1 MINKNNQILNN
12 IKNNNINN
20 STKINNYDNI
30 LNMLNTSLELDI
42 YEKFVECINLYE
54 NAKIIEDNKFNS
66 NSNNNNNSN
75 STNKFDNF
83 NNFNYFFKSLID
95 TNNYN
100 PYDLLKISEFKK
112 EKQIIDKKLNKI
124 KKMYSYIESKNNTY
138 NKIQNKL
145 LSKNNTFS
153 FNTKNQFIKKIALKK
168 SLKYYKKIKQYKN
181 NINFIFSYI
190 FLICGVEV
198 VTNINKMKNFNK
210 NNNSNLFNILKF
222 KYSVPFND
230 QNELLNKYELKN
242 LDKYFKSYKIIQ
254 TMNDCVGFTLNCN
267 TIICAINNNIK
278 NNNETNNEINNNIV
292 NETINSNINNITI
305 SDINNITNSNINNIL
320 NDFYKKYNI
329 NLLNYSFIKLLS
341 STEILQNIK
350 SLFSFDLFCSYRK
363 IFNTKI
369 QIYCGMS
376 FDKFYKLVKKE
387 FKEFKNERTKQ
398 YK

>member
-1 MINKNNQILNN
+1 MIDAAKNEIYIGDEVWFTDEGSPTFYKGKIVSLNEDLGEVTIEVDAKGN
-12 IKNNNINN
+12 
-20 STKINNYDNI
+20 TKGICTKRFWSVLKPI
-30 LNMLNTSLELDI
+30 TESKE
-42 YEKFVECINLYE
+42 LYE
-54 NAKIIEDNKFNS
+54 S
-66 NSNNNNNSN
+66 
-75 STNKFDNF
+75 
-83 NNFNYFFKSLID
+83 
-95 TNNYN
+95 
-100 PYDLLKISEFKK
+100 FKK

-278 NNNETNNEINNNIV
+278 NGIHAIMSISTQLSPNAKNKKNN
-292 NETINSNINNITI
+292 TIIHHAPPPNVPSHPP
-305 SDINNITNSNINNIL
+305 NIL
-320 NDFYKKYNI
+320 LNLFPIKNPLLKYIYKSNK
-329 NLLNYSFIKLLS
+329 
-341 STEILQNIK
+341 T
-350 SLFSFDLFCSYRK
+350 
-363 IFNTKI
+363 
-369 QIYCGMS
+369 
-376 FDKFYKLVKKE
+376 
-387 FKEFKNERTKQ
+387 
-398 YK
+398 